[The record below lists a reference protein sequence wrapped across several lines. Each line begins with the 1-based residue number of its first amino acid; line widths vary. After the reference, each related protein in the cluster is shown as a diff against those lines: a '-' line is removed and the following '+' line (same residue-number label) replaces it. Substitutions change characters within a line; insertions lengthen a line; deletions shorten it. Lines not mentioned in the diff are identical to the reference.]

1 MHFAH
6 SENMSILSRQLQNVH
21 NEKEQQ
27 ITTTLTRMS
36 LQEQAMLKTNKSI
49 FVILVTFF
57 ILIICIFF
65 FYRSLADKLAKL
77 QEALDDRKLAFN
89 ALSSK
94 NTLIEADL
102 TLAKQQY
109 DELKNQMKRVEIDQ
123 EQNIHKIRREC
134 QQEKQVDR

>member
-1 MHFAH
+1 
-6 SENMSILSRQLQNVH
+6 
-21 NEKEQQ
+21 
-27 ITTTLTRMS
+27 
-36 LQEQAMLKTNKSI
+36 MLKSFI
-49 FVILVTFF
+49 FF
-57 ILIICIFF
+57 FF

-109 DELKNQMKRVEIDQ
+109 DELKTQMKRVEIDQ
-123 EQNIHKIRREC
+123 EQNIHQIRREC
-134 QQEKQVDR
+134 QQEKQVNRLLI